1 MNQGHVQPL
10 SVQSAEEI
18 RTRAYFLW
26 LDRGCPQ
33 GQHHTHWLEAERL
46 QQRAAA
52 HVVDPAHHTIRMTV
66 AANQSDPAHH
76 YHSPA
81 SAHDDRV
88 KVAAGEAPQR
98 IRGRHFGGSLR
109 PQAKPRA

>member
-1 MNQGHVQPL
+1 MNQGHVHPIKFE
-10 SVQSAEEI
+10 SAEEI

-26 LDRGCPQ
+26 LDHGCPR
-33 GQHHTHWLEAERL
+33 GQHQAHWLEAERL

-52 HVVDPAHHTIRMTV
+52 RVVEPAHHTILMTV
-66 AANQSDPAHH
+66 AANMSDPSHH

-81 SAHDDRV
+81 TVHDDRV
-88 KVAAGEAPQR
+88 NVAAGEAPQR